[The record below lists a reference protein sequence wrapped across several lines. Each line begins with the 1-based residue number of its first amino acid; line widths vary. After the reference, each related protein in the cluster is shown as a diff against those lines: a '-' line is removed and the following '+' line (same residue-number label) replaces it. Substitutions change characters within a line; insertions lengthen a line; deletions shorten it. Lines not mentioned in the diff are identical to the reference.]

1 MGKFLENRVS
11 NQEIKF
17 AYSSEEEYLI
27 NKSIEQVEFA
37 NYQVSRQL
45 ENVLERIKDQKFEV
59 KLFIGIFIIINIAY
73 YLLYE
78 IGSPGIMSAII
89 GSVLRYFSSLAY
101 IIGLPICLYKV
112 LKGIIILSTGKQ
124 SDIGEWVV
132 EAFSL
137 PALSSEIQS
146 CQIYI
151 QKYKL
156 ILEDL
161 ELWKENLADG
171 IPVDKTVIENRMK
184 DVNLNP
190 KISVVS
196 HNFGK
201 LKRFSTLAAIVLSVI
216 IYCLLFFN
224 LF

>member
-1 MGKFLENRVS
+1 MENRVS

-17 AYSSEEEYLI
+17 EYSSEEEYLI

-45 ENVLERIKDQKFEV
+45 ESILERIKDQKFEV

-73 YLLYE
+73 YLSSE
-78 IGSPGIMSAII
+78 IGLPII
-89 GSVLRYFSSLAY
+89 GSVLNYFCSLAF

-112 LKGIIILSTGKQ
+112 LKGIIILSTSKQNAIGK
-124 SDIGEWVV
+124 WVV

-146 CQIYI
+146 CQIYM

-161 ELWKENLADG
+161 ELWKDSLADG
-171 IPVDKTVIENRMK
+171 IPVDKTAIENRMK

-201 LKRFSTLAAIVLSVI
+201 LKRFSTLVAIVLSVI

>member
-1 MGKFLENRVS
+1 MDNKVS

-17 AYSSEEEYLI
+17 VFGSEEEYLI
-27 NKSIEQVEFA
+27 NKYIEQVEFA

-59 KLFIGIFIIINIAY
+59 KLFIGIFIIIIIAY
-73 YLLYE
+73 NFSYAM
-78 IGSPGIMSAII
+78 GTAGIIFSII
-89 GSVLRYFSSLAY
+89 GIILNYFCSLAY

-112 LKGIIILSTGKQ
+112 LKGIIILSTSKQNSIGKWA
-124 SDIGEWVV
+124 IET
-132 EAFSL
+132 FSL
-137 PALSSEIQS
+137 PAFSFEIQS

-171 IPVDKTVIENRMK
+171 IPVDKAVIENRMK

-190 KISVVS
+190 KISVVF